1 MPGYR
6 KISSELKAKAALEA
20 LKDEEAISTIA
31 SKYRIDPKTL
41 RDWVKNSKR
50 IRLLFLI
57 QKLKKNIKKNSGKKE
72 NQIKELKNLIG
83 EQTVM
88 IDWVKK
94 KYREAGFQWENEPHG
109 W

>member
-41 RDWVKNSKR
+41 RDWVK
-50 IRLLFLI
+50 
-57 QKLKKNIKKNSGKKE
+57 
-72 NQIKELKNLIG
+72 
-83 EQTVM
+83 
-88 IDWVKK
+88 K

>member
-41 RDWVKNSKR
+41 RDWVKKLKENSASV
-50 IRLLFLI
+50 LI
-57 QKLKKNIKKNSGKKE
+57 QKLKKNIKKNS
-72 NQIKELKNLIG
+72 
-83 EQTVM
+83 
-88 IDWVKK
+88 DKK
-94 KYREAGFQWENEPHG
+94 KIKLKSSKI
-109 W
+109 

>member
-20 LKDEEAISTIA
+20 LKDEEAISKIA

-57 QKLKKNIKKNSGKKE
+57 QKLKKNIKKNSGKKK
-72 NQIKELKNLIG
+72 IKLKSSKNLIG

-88 IDWVKK
+88 IDWVK

>member
-41 RDWVKNSKR
+41 RDWVK
-50 IRLLFLI
+50 
-57 QKLKKNIKKNSGKKE
+57 KLKENSASVFDSKIEEEHKEKLRQKE